1 MSEDRYD
8 FGHILPKYAM
18 PEGLELLGE
27 AVRRTVDGCRTLV
40 IDWKGVPGAYRQAV
54 LRIAE
59 SLGLEAIRI

>member
-1 MSEDRYD
+1 
-8 FGHILPKYAM
+8 M

-54 LRIAE
+54 LKIAE
-59 SLGLEAIRI
+59 SLGLEAVRI